1 MNNWDVIVI
10 GAGGAGLAAAISAA
24 EQGARVVILE
34 SEKEIGGSTQLSAG
48 MFTAANTSVQRAL
61 GVKDSAERFFQ
72 HYMDLNQWRLRPGL
86 IKRFCDESGPT
97 LEWLISLG
105 VDFPAKFSTNA
116 HDPGLMQAGV
126 EDVWRGHV
134 PKDQGYGLVTALNQQ
149 RLAKGIDLFLD
160 NRVEDLVVEDG
171 QVCGIRIGGE
181 LIEASA
187 VIVASGGFAHN
198 SHLRRL
204 YYPETLEAGEDLFI
218 VAAPGSRGDHIRF
231 AESANAALT
240 GHGQGLLMVTSYIQ
254 RLHHWQSGFPPRS
267 RIYINQAGDRFMN
280 EDIPYAVSP
289 GIVRDNGGNVW
300 NVFDEKARN
309 ALPEGYT
316 HWNKERIEQDA
327 KAGHMLS
334 ADTLE
339 ELAAN
344 MHVPADRLTAA
355 VARWN
360 EQLPNGQDPDFLRQ
374 ATMQNKGDT
383 KPLEPISHPPYYAAR
398 TCPAELVCT
407 HTGLTIDTEAR
418 VCDVRGAVIK
428 GLYAAGEAG
437 GGVLGNRYVG
447 GGNSIANA
455 LTIGRI
461 AGVSAA
467 KDVVKD
473 AAADT
478 A

>member
-1 MNNWDVIVI
+1 V
-10 GAGGAGLAAAISAA
+10 
-24 EQGARVVILE
+24 
-34 SEKEIGGSTQLSAG
+34 
-48 MFTAANTSVQRAL
+48 
-61 GVKDSAERFFQ
+61 
-72 HYMDLNQWRLRPGL
+72 
-86 IKRFCDESGPT
+86 
-97 LEWLISLG
+97 
-105 VDFPAKFSTNA
+105 
-116 HDPGLMQAGV
+116 
-126 EDVWRGHV
+126 
-134 PKDQGYGLVTALNQQ
+134 
-149 RLAKGIDLFLD
+149 
-160 NRVEDLVVEDG
+160 
-171 QVCGIRIGGE
+171 
-181 LIEASA
+181 
-187 VIVASGGFAHN
+187 
-198 SHLRRL
+198 
-204 YYPETLEAGEDLFI
+204 
-218 VAAPGSRGDHIRF
+218 
-231 AESANAALT
+231 
-240 GHGQGLLMVTSYIQ
+240 
-254 RLHHWQSGFPPRS
+254 
-267 RIYINQAGDRFMN
+267 YINQAGDRFMN

-289 GIVRDNGGNVW
+289 GIVRDNGGSVW
-300 NVFDEKARN
+300 NVFDEKARS
-309 ALPEGYT
+309 ALPEGYA

-327 KAGHMLS
+327 RAGHMLT

-339 ELAAN
+339 ELAAK

-383 KPLEPISHPPYYAAR
+383 KPLEPIAHPPYYAAR

-467 KDVVKD
+467 RDAVKDVATD
-473 AAADT
+473 SA
-478 A
+478 

>member
-1 MNNWDVIVI
+1 MSNWDVIVI

-24 EQGARVVILE
+24 EHGASVAILE

-48 MFTAANTSVQRAL
+48 LFTAADTSVQRAL
-61 GVKDSAERFFQ
+61 GIEDSAERFFQ

-86 IKRFCDESGPT
+86 IKRFCEATGPT

-105 VDFPAKFSTNA
+105 VDYPAKFSTSA

-134 PKDQGYGLVTALNQQ
+134 PRDQGYGLVDAMNQK
-149 RLAKGIDLFLD
+149 RLEKNIDLFLD
-160 NRVEDLVVEDG
+160 NRVEDLVIEQG
-171 QVCGIRIGGE
+171 QVRGIKMGGE
-181 LIEASA
+181 MIEASA
-187 VIVASGGFAHN
+187 VVVASGGFSHN
-198 SHLRRL
+198 SYLRRL
-204 YYPETLEAGEDLFI
+204 YYPETLLAGEDLFI
-218 VAAPGSRGDHIRF
+218 VAGPGSRGDHIRF

-289 GIVRDNGGNVW
+289 GIVRDNGGTVW

-309 ALPEGYT
+309 SLPDGYA
-316 HWNKERIEQDA
+316 HWNKERVAEDA
-327 KAGHMLS
+327 AKGDMLS
-334 ADTLE
+334 ADSLE
-339 ELAAN
+339 ELAAR
-344 MHVPADRLTAA
+344 MHVPADHLIAA
-355 VARWN
+355 VERWN
-360 EQLPNGQDPDFLRQ
+360 AQLPNGQDPDFLRQ
-374 ATMQNKGDT
+374 ATMHNKGDD
-383 KPLEPISHPPYYAAR
+383 KPLDPIAHPPYYAAR

-407 HTGLTIDTEAR
+407 HTGLTIDIEAR
-418 VCDVRGAVIK
+418 VCDVRGCVIK

-447 GGNSIANA
+447 GGNSIANS
-455 LTIGRI
+455 LTMGRI
-461 AGVSAA
+461 AGASAA
-467 KDVVKD
+467 KDAAND
-473 AAADT
+473 AAPDT
-478 A
+478 I